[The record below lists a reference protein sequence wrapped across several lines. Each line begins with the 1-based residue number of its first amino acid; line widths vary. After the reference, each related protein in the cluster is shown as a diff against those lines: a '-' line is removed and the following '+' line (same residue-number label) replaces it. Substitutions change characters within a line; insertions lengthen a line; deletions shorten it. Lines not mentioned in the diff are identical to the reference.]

1 MSAPVKTLH
10 VQRGA
15 RVRAGQILMELEARD
30 LAGAAAE
37 SRASLDLAEATF
49 ETTAKATVPQE
60 LQKAELDARAAKEA
74 FDAAQ
79 AVFDNRQRLYREG
92 AIAQKDVNDAQ
103 VHPQPGPRPVR
114 NLAKTLRGPAE
125 FCPRSGNQGGRRAA

>member
-1 MSAPVKTLH
+1 MPARSSWSSKTAISREL
-10 VQRGA
+10 RP
-15 RVRAGQILMELEARD
+15 RAER
-30 LAGAAAE
+30 
-37 SRASLDLAEATF
+37 RCDLAEATF

-103 VHPQPGPRPVR
+103 VTLQPGPQPIR
-114 NLAKTLRGPAE
+114 NLTKTLRGSAE